1 MEKNKVRLFCTANIA
16 KMGILGAI
24 AGLLMLIEIPLFFAP
39 DFYKVD
45 LSEIPVLLGAF
56 AMGPVAGVIIE
67 CIKILLNFVFNGT
80 ITAGIGELANLAIGC
95 CFVVPAALIY
105 CRDKNKKTALLGMA
119 VGTLAMT
126 IAGAVLNYYILI
138 PAFAGAFGTSV
149 DSIVAMGTAL
159 NKNIN
164 SLWDLILLANVPFN
178 LIKGAV
184 SGILTFLLYKR
195 LSPLLH
201 K

>member
-1 MEKNKVRLFCTANIA
+1 MEKDGVRLFCTRNIA

-56 AMGPVAGVIIE
+56 SMGPVAGIVIE

-95 CFVVPAALIY
+95 CLVVPAALIY
-105 CRDKNKKTALLGMA
+105 KKNKCMKTAIIGMA
-119 VGTLAMT
+119 VGTVTMT
-126 IAGAVLNYYILI
+126 ISGAVLNYYILI
-138 PAFAGAFGTSV
+138 PVFASAFGMSV
-149 DSIVAMGTAL
+149 DAIVAMGTVL
-159 NKNIN
+159 NKNID
-164 SLWDLILLANVPFN
+164 SLWDLILLANIPFN
-178 LIKGAV
+178 LIKGV
-184 SGILTFLLYKR
+184 LSSIITFLLYKR